1 MNGHARNVAGDA
13 PQATSH
19 TVARLINK
27 ARERGGLTADDIA
40 AVVGVGQRQVQNWA
54 AGRGRPA
61 DKQKLRRLA
70 DLQFVLD
77 LLGEIYDTE
86 GALLWLNSRNRMLD
100 AQRPLD
106 MLAEGHADEVIELL
120 EQIADGN
127 M

>member
-1 MNGHARNVAGDA
+1 MNAHAQSAATDA
-13 PQATSH
+13 PLATAH

-27 ARERGGLTADDIA
+27 ARDRGGLTANDIA
-40 AVVGVGQRQVQNWA
+40 GVVGVGQRQVQNWA

-77 LLGEIYDTE
+77 LLGEIYDSE
-86 GALLWLNSRNRMLD
+86 GVLLWLNSRNRMLEG
-100 AQRPLD
+100 QRPLD
-106 MLAEGHADEVIELL
+106 MLAEGLADEVIEVL